1 MAVASGPWITPLDL
15 PEHILRALRESPEG
29 GACLPYAQAR
39 KMAVRE
45 FERQYLIRLLAQS
58 RGNITEAA
66 RIAGLR
72 RTSVYKLLRRHGLV
86 TKGFR

>member
-1 MAVASGPWITPLDL
+1 
-15 PEHILRALRESPEG
+15 
-29 GACLPYAQAR
+29 
-39 KMAVRE
+39 MAVRE

-86 TKGFR
+86 PKGFR